1 MFWKLD
7 KIWYGTKNAIERNE
21 VTDFDDWTDILPRKS
36 IKVKNI
42 KWMQDVM
49 HMEAYFTG
57 TETFLFK
64 KGVFN
69 GMILGNIKWLFFPEN
84 LKC

>member
-49 HMEAYFTG
+49 RMEAYFTG
-57 TETFLFK
+57 TETFLLK
-64 KGVFN
+64 KGFLN
-69 GMILGNIKWLFFPEN
+69 GMILGNIKCLFFPEK

>member
-7 KIWYGTKNAIERNE
+7 KIWYGTKKAIERNE

-42 KWMQDVM
+42 K
-49 HMEAYFTG
+49 
-57 TETFLFK
+57 
-64 KGVFN
+64 
-69 GMILGNIKWLFFPEN
+69 
-84 LKC
+84 